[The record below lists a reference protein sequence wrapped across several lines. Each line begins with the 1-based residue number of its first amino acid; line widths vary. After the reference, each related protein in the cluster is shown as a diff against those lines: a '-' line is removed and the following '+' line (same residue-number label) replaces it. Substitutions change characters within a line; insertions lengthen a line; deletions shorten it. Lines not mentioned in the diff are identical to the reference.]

1 MIFFLICRIIR
12 LAYVT
17 LRAAAGFL
25 IVSHGVYRWVEN
37 QRR

>member
-1 MIFFLICRIIR
+1 MTLFFLICRIIR

-25 IVSHGVYRWVEN
+25 IVTHGVHRWVLN
-37 QRR
+37 HR